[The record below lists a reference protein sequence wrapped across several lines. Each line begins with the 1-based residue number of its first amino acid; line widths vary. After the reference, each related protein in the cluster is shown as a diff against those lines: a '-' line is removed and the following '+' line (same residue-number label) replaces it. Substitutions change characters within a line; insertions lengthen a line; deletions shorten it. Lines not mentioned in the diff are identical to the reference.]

1 LAAGPADAVRK
12 QREGSLS
19 RMSKLWGGRFTKPT
33 DRLVEEYTASIS
45 FDRELAEEDIQG
57 SLAHVTML
65 GRCGVLPEEDVEKI
79 KEGLLRVRQ
88 RIQRGEAEFSVADED
103 IHMNIEKQLIEDIGP
118 VGGKLHTGR
127 SRNDQVAT
135 DMHLYLRKRVVEFVG
150 LLADLQE
157 ALIGQAKANPDAIMP
172 GYTHLQRAQPILF
185 AHHLMAYVSM
195 FRRDIERLQ
204 DSYKRI
210 DMLPLG
216 AGALAGTTFA
226 IDRHYT
232 ASLLNF
238 SRVYDNSLDAVSDR
252 DFIVEFLADAAII
265 MMHLSRLSEE
275 LVLWSS
281 SEFQFVELDDAFCTG
296 SSIMPQKK
304 NPDVPELVRGKTG
317 RVYGHL
323 IGLLTVLK
331 SLPLAYN
338 KDMQEDKE
346 GLFDTVRTL
355 QGALRLFAP
364 MIATM
369 KVRKDRMRGAVER
382 DFSNATD
389 IADFLAARGMPFRQ
403 AHEVIGKTVLYCIEN
418 GKFLADLTLEEF
430 RRFSPLFDESIYE
443 VLKPENVVKARD
455 VYGGTAP
462 GRVAEAIARAEEELA
477 GTRAWVEKYAK
488 LSMAQL

>member
-1 LAAGPADAVRK
+1 
-12 QREGSLS
+12 
-19 RMSKLWGGRFTKPT
+19 MSKLWGGRFTKQT
-33 DRLVEEYTASIS
+33 NHLVEEYTASIK
-45 FDRELAEEDIQG
+45 FDQALALEDVQG

-65 GRCGVLPEEDVEKI
+65 GACGILPQEDVEKI
-79 KEGLLRVRQ
+79 KAGLLRVQ
-88 RIQRGEAEFSVADED
+88 EKINAGEVEYSVSDED
-103 IHMNIEKQLIEDIGP
+103 IHMNIEKQLIAEVGP

-150 LLADLQE
+150 LLHDLQE
-157 ALIGQAKANPDAIMP
+157 ALINQAKQNQATILP

-195 FRRDIERLQ
+195 FQRDIERLQ

-210 DMLPLG
+210 NVLPLG

-226 IDRHYT
+226 IDRHLS
-232 ASLLNF
+232 AELLHF
-238 SRVYDNSLDAVSDR
+238 DAVYDNSLDAVSDR
-252 DFIVEFLADAAII
+252 DFIIEFLADASIL

-281 SEFQFVELDDAFCTG
+281 TEFRFVELDDAFCTG

-317 RVYGHL
+317 RVYGNL
-323 IGLLTVLK
+323 MGLLTVLK

-346 GLFDTVRTL
+346 GMFDTVATL
-355 QGALRLFAP
+355 QGALQLFAP

-369 KVRKDRMRGAVER
+369 KVNAEQMRNAVNQ

-389 IADFLAARGMPFRQ
+389 IADFLAAKGLPFRQ
-403 AHEVIGKTVLYCIEN
+403 AHEVIGKTVLYCIQN
-418 GKFLADLTLEEF
+418 NKYLLDLTMDEF
-430 RRFSPLFDESIYE
+430 KQFSPLFDDTIYH
-443 VLKPENVVKARD
+443 VLQPETVVNARN
-455 VYGGTAP
+455 VYGGTAS
-462 GRVAEAIARAEEELA
+462 GQVAQAIGRAEERLVE
-477 GTRAWVEKYAK
+477 THAWVQEYLEKSK
-488 LSMAQL
+488 